1 MKTNYF
7 FYVGI
12 ALMSCNQTVDLTP
25 NAEGSSEKTGI
36 FEKGESHSHAS
47 DGIVKSVHQI
57 VIKEHI
63 KGERYSYCEVI
74 EGANTYWIATMG
86 GDFKEGATYMYNE
99 GIEKTDYK
107 STELDRT
114 FDRILLVSALYS
126 SSESLESKTSASAPA
141 PGPDIKVTIPK
152 TSVPIKELVTNS
164 KKYANKSIEV
174 TGKITKVNPGIM
186 DRNWIHL
193 ADGSMDS
200 YDFVCTSEEVF
211 PVGHV
216 VTLKGVLAVNKDF
229 GAGYSYDLIVENAR
243 KIK

>member
-1 MKTNYF
+1 MKMNYIL
-7 FYVGI
+7 YVGL
-12 ALMSCNQTVDLTP
+12 ALMSCNQTVELTP
-25 NAEGSSEKTGI
+25 NSEASQEKTGI
-36 FEKGESHSHAS
+36 FEKGETHSHAS
-47 DGIVKSVHQI
+47 DGIVRSVHKII
-57 VIKEHI
+57 VKEH
-63 KGERYSYCEVI
+63 KRGARYSYCEVT
-74 EGANTYWIATMG
+74 EGNNTYWLATMA
-86 GDFKEGATYMYNE
+86 GDFQNGSTYFYNE

-126 SSESLESKTSASAPA
+126 DMELSESKSSAPTSV
-141 PGPDIKVTIPK
+141 PGPDTKVTIPK
-152 TSVPIKELVTNS
+152 SSVPIKELVNNS
-164 KKYANKSIEV
+164 KKYANKSVEI

-200 YDFVCTSEEVF
+200 YDFVCTSEDVF

-216 VTLKGVLAVNKDF
+216 VTLKGVVAVNKDF

-243 KIK
+243 KVK